1 MQRRHRQGVHDFVRI
16 VLQTGCAFATLAL
29 SSCATVTEEKRPVRV
44 AVIGGMM
51 KTGLWPEIARRF
63 EADSGYKV
71 ELRAAGNRELLAESF
86 RAGEADLLTMH
97 SGDITTD
104 LVADGFGTNMRPWA
118 RNEFVIVGP
127 STDPAGIRGLRDGA
141 EALTRIAARRAPFV
155 DFQNIGT
162 RELTTKLWKKAAIRP
177 QGDWLLSD
185 ESDTPEE
192 VMEFARKKQAY
203 LVLGRIPVL
212 QGTFSAD
219 GMEILVQGDPE
230 MRRPFIVMEANPKKF
245 PNTNAMGARVLAD
258 YLLAAKT
265 RRFLLQFGTNSPGGM
280 PLFYPVTRP

>member
-1 MQRRHRQGVHDFVRI
+1 MRRRFLLYFG
-16 VLQTGCAFATLAL
+16 LLATLAL
-29 SSCATVTEEKRPVRV
+29 SSCATGPEAKRPVRV

-63 EADSGYKV
+63 EADTGFKV
-71 ELRAAGNRELLAESF
+71 ELKAAGNRELLAETF

-104 LVADGFGTNMRPWA
+104 LVADGFGTNMRPWT

-127 STDPAGIRGLRDGA
+127 RADPAGIRGLRDGA

-162 RELTTKLWKKAAIRP
+162 RELATKLWKKAGIRP
-177 QGDWLLSD
+177 QGNWLLND
-185 ESDTPEE
+185 ESDSSEE
-192 VMEFARKKQAY
+192 VMEFARQKQAY

-212 QGTFSAD
+212 QGIFSAD
-219 GMEILVQGDPE
+219 GMEILVQGDPD
-230 MRRPFIVMEANPKKF
+230 MRRPFIVMEASPVKF
-245 PNTNAMGARVLAD
+245 PNANGPGARALAD
-258 YLLAAKT
+258 YLLTAKT
-265 RRFLLQFGTNSPGGM
+265 QNFLLQFGTNSPGGM
-280 PLFYPVTRP
+280 PLFYPISRP